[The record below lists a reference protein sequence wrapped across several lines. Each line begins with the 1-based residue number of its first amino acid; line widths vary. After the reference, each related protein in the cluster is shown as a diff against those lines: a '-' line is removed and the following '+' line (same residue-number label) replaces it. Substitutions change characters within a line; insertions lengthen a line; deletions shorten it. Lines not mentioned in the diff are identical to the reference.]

1 LVLAIALNGT
11 PSVWHNYCG
20 SSCKHLV
27 MAGRGDNNKHGSAG
41 RGASNQSNQRFTDQ
55 GTGPAA
61 NNDKRSANV
70 STFNLNVDEVPYV
83 VEAEPYRF
91 NDEERYNIRVNGGV
105 AHVYAWDAQIRRFR
119 SLDDAS
125 EIPDTLDEAISRKLE
140 SGRI

>member
-1 LVLAIALNGT
+1 M
-11 PSVWHNYCG
+11 S
-20 SSCKHLV
+20 
-27 MAGRGDNNKHGSAG
+27 GRGDKNKHGSAG

-55 GTGPAA
+55 GREPAA
-61 NNDKRSANV
+61 NNNKRSTKV

-83 VEAEPYRF
+83 VEAESYTF

-125 EIPDTLDEAISRKLE
+125 EIPNTLDEAISRKLE
-140 SGRI
+140 SGRV